1 MIDAQAALAQVR
13 EALAA
18 GPTPGEWSL
27 KTVPTSDGSCHKIGP
42 FPSASRVHSETH
54 ACVYA
59 IGIRLGID
67 DSTPVAREL
76 LANARLMAACSPDN
90 IAAILAHVEAQKAEN
105 ERLRAALKTC
115 VWALRQPLDGWK
127 GECERKALDEARDAL
142 KEQR

>member
-1 MIDAQAALAQVR
+1 MTDAQTALAQVR

-18 GPTPGEWSL
+18 GPTPGEWRYI
-27 KTVPTSDGSCHKIGP
+27 VDDGDRKLTAAG
-42 FPSASRVHSETH
+42 ASGAFMRDTTYYPWCPDNE
-54 ACVYA
+54 
-59 IGIRLGID
+59 GD
-67 DSTPVAREL
+67 WK
-76 LANARLMAACSPDN
+76 LMAACSPAN
-90 IAAILAHVEAQKAEN
+90 MTAILAHVEAQEAEI